1 MARRALLATLF
12 FLLIL
17 GSASVYATCPSATRQ
32 IYLAAVTGE
41 SSGGVF
47 QLTVETRPGNGT
59 IYTAVNPRTGFATQ
73 ESEEIAVDYAFANSN
88 YRRSECDIFF
98 KISGTDDKTTVDGP
112 SAGAAMTVATHAA
125 ITGKQVRQ
133 DIVMTGTISSAGN
146 VGEVGGI
153 IEKAIAAADSGARYF
168 LTPKLQVHE
177 ALLISSISKGGNFQ
191 AIETLSIPE
200 AEKIAFSEYS
210 KEFGANY
217 TPKSRPLP
225 ENLEEQKLDAEMAR
239 FSLVAGRV
247 VGKLETKVDSVF
259 GDNGNLPQILGLR
272 EYFRNEIAKEK
283 QQISLGYP
291 FTAAN
296 AAFLLSIDAEYVRIG
311 NRGLDMTGSRADVS
325 SCIGKLQKIP
335 KTGENFQ
342 WALGADLRRNWA
354 QKKLNDTYDL
364 DSGQDD
370 YSRLRDLLFAYSWC
384 GISEELSSQASEIGG
399 KPIVESALSSL
410 AAKKISDADSE
421 IANAARPDI
430 DAFWHLET
438 AKQAE
443 KNGDF
448 AAAIYDATYARVM
461 QQVSGENVQNVS
473 EAAKKMMAEGRKSL
487 WGKIYY
493 SQGSYLYQE
502 AVSQKFPPLDA
513 YRILRYSQEL
523 DNVAGEIEAELAK
536 GNAAPARNGNGGGA
550 AGKTQQKGEHD
561 LAVSALLAACVGGLS
576 ILAAYRAMK
585 TDSARRA

>member
-1 MARRALLATLF
+1 MSRQQFLASLF

-17 GSASVYATCPSATRQ
+17 GSASAYAACPSATRQ

-41 SSGGVF
+41 ASGGVF

-88 YRRSECDIFF
+88 YRRGECDIFF
-98 KISGTDDKTTVDGP
+98 RISGTDDKTTVDGP
-112 SAGAAMTVATHAA
+112 SAGAAMTVATRAA
-125 ITGKQVRQ
+125 LTGKRIRQ
-133 DIVMTGTISSAGN
+133 DIVMTGTVSSAGN

-153 IEKAIAAADSGARYF
+153 IEKAIASADSGAAYF

-177 ALLISSISKGGNFQ
+177 ALLVSSVSKGGNFQ
-191 AIETLSIPE
+191 AIETLTIPE

-210 KEFGANY
+210 REFGTNY
-217 TPKSRPLP
+217 TPKSKPLP
-225 ENLEEQKLDAEMAR
+225 ENLEEQRLDAEMAR

-247 VGKLETKVDSVF
+247 VGKLETKVDSIF
-259 GDNGNLPQILGLR
+259 GEDGNLPQIAGLR

-311 NRGLDMTGSRADVS
+311 SRGLDMKGSQADVS
-325 SCIGKLQKIP
+325 SCIGKLQKP
-335 KTGENFQ
+335 SKTYENFQ

-354 QKKLNDTYDL
+354 QKKLNSTYDAE
-364 DSGQDD
+364 SGQDD

-399 KPIVESALSSL
+399 KPIDESALSSL
-410 AAKKISDADSE
+410 AAKKISEAGSE
-421 IANAARPDI
+421 IANAARPDF

-448 AAAIYDATYARVM
+448 AAAIYDATYAKVM
-461 QQVSGENVQNVS
+461 QRVSGESVQNVS
-473 EAAKKMMAEGRKSL
+473 EAAKKMIAEERKSL
-487 WGKIYY
+487 WGKIYH
-493 SQGSYLYQE
+493 SQGSYLHQE

-513 YRILRYSQEL
+513 YRILKYSQEL
-523 DNVAGEIEAELAK
+523 DSVAYEMEAELAK
-536 GNAAPARNGNGGGA
+536 GNAAPAGNENGGGTV
-550 AGKTQQKGEHD
+550 GKSPKKGEHD

-585 TDSARRA
+585 TED